1 MKRNNFVKLIIA
13 IGICELAGVIGSVFT
28 VSSIPTWYEGLI
40 KPMFNPPNWVFSP
53 AWITLYA
60 LMGISVYLV
69 WQKLTEN
76 KTTKRALWLF
86 WIQLFLN
93 AIWSIIFFGLK
104 NPGWA
109 FADIILLWFAIFV
122 TIVAFSKISKLA
134 TLLLIPYILWVSFAG
149 YLNYSIWTLNQTEP
163 VVCAMDAKECLD
175 GSYVGRVAP
184 NCDFAACPKES
195 LIRIENLRA
204 NEQISSPL
212 IVKGSARGF
221 WFFEADFPIKLF
233 DENGSLLTVA
243 IAQAQGEWMTE
254 DFVPFSAELNFESP
268 KTKKGTLVLEKDNPS
283 GLIEN
288 ADELKIPI
296 IFSAR

>member
-1 MKRNNFVKLIIA
+1 
-13 IGICELAGVIGSVFT
+13 
-28 VSSIPTWYEGLI
+28 
-40 KPMFNPPNWVFSP
+40 
-53 AWITLYA
+53 
-60 LMGISVYLV
+60 MGISVYLV
-69 WQKLTEN
+69 LQKLAAN
-76 KTTKRALWLF
+76 KTTKRAHWIF
-86 WIQLFLN
+86 WIQLFLH
-93 AIWSIIFFGLK
+93 
-104 NPGWA
+104 
-109 FADIILLWFAIFV
+109 
-122 TIVAFSKISKLA
+122 
-134 TLLLIPYILWVSFAG
+134 
-149 YLNYSIWTLNQTEP
+149 SIWTLNQTEP